1 MTKPTLVETPI
12 TSHSGKTYITPET
25 TQIIIT
31 DIASIAEKIRHKTV
45 TAEEKLAMPDPRNE
59 MDYRK

>member
-12 TSHSGKTYITPET
+12 TGHSGKTYITPET

-31 DIASIAEKIRHKTV
+31 DIAENIKHKTAI
-45 TAEEKLAMPDPRNE
+45 TEEKSAMSDNRNE
-59 MDYRK
+59 VDYR